1 MSKNDPKNECE
12 QKRGYRTGRMETP
25 EQMPLVSAKRGKFE
39 SLKDAR
45 IEALLFARLKV
56 YKEFVKD
63 IEGDE
68 PDDGALIS
76 AGLEML
82 FAADKGFER
91 WQQEQRRM
99 TRQTV
104 ERSGSNTASR
114 NTTVTNAAQAG
125 IG

>member
-1 MSKNDPKNECE
+1 MAKNESKNEGE
-12 QKRGYRTGRMETP
+12 QKHGLRNARAVMFEPT
-25 EQMPLVSAKRGKFE
+25 PLVSAKRGKFE

-45 IEALLFARLKV
+45 IEAVLFEQLKI

-63 IEGDE
+63 VEGDE

-91 WQQEQRRM
+91 WQQERRKR
-99 TRQTV
+99 TRQPT
-104 ERSGSNTASR
+104 ERSGSNIAPRSSTATGAS
-114 NTTVTNAAQAG
+114 Q
-125 IG
+125 I